1 MAPPT
6 LPPPTSAA
14 VLSAQR
20 VRRDANPERRAIQVG
35 VFGTLFVHALLLW
48 IVPQIHLTTENSGT
62 NSASGA
68 PEAAFE
74 VQFFPADPAT
84 ATPLPPA
91 PEKLQFVEINP
102 AAPDNPPDQTNLT
115 GAQNQQ
121 AAQEIPTPDGRS
133 QTPLVKGDP
142 EKNSTAVVTGQ
153 LAQPRPLPGVPEPS
167 PTPEEQR
174 VARREQNPL
183 PGDEAFEGRA
193 PEGLRGSLAPPAPNA
208 GAPQRIE
215 GRPDAIR
222 DNGFTI
228 GLPVEVNPLQ
238 PRPRP
243 TLPATTTVQA
253 RNTPLR
259 DNPFGTSRVG
269 VTAYDAKWSAYGGY
283 LQRLYEIVEI
293 QWHRLMGPGFV
304 PPSSGTH
311 VSVRF
316 RLTASGEIT
325 EILSVTGN
333 AKLDLQSV
341 CVGAITDRAPYGL
354 WPPDMIAV
362 LGASQDLTISF
373 YYE

>member
-6 LPPPTSAA
+6 LPPPTPAA
-14 VLSAQR
+14 IPSAQR

-48 IVPQIHLTTENSGT
+48 LVPQIHLISENSKT

-68 PEAAFE
+68 AEAAFE
-74 VQFFPADPAT
+74 VQFLTADPAT
-84 ATPLPPA
+84 ATLLPPA
-91 PEKLQFVEINP
+91 PEKLKFLETNP

-133 QTPLVKGDP
+133 PVPLVKGDP
-142 EKNSTAVVTGQ
+142 EKNSTAIVNGQ
-153 LAQPRPLPGVPEPS
+153 LAQPRSLPVVPEP
-167 PTPEEQR
+167 PAPPEEQR
-174 VARREQNPL
+174 LARREQNPL
-183 PGDEAFEGRA
+183 PGTEQFEGRA
-193 PEGLRGSLAPPAPNA
+193 PDGLRGNVAPPAPNA

-238 PRPRP
+238 PRPRH

-269 VTAYDAKWSAYGGY
+269 VTAYDAKWSAYGDY

-293 QWHRLMGPGFV
+293 QWHRLMGLGFV

-325 EILSVTGN
+325 EILSVSGN
-333 AKLDLQSV
+333 AKLDVQSV
-341 CVGAITDRAPYGL
+341 CVGAITDRAPYGA
-354 WPPDMIAV
+354 WPADMVAV
-362 LGASQDLTISF
+362 LGSSQDLTFSF